1 MNRRT
6 SLTALLLIPAAAA
19 LKQAIAQTAARLTKK
34 ELHDLLMSA
43 KTKADHQRIADHY
56 RAEVER
62 LKEEAKEH
70 EEMAAMY
77 RQHPPLLAAK
87 HPWAVGEKHCRG
99 IAQRLRQAAEKTN
112 DLAGMHEAM
121 AKAA

>member
-6 SLTALLLIPAAAA
+6 SISALLLIPAAAT
-19 LKQAIAQTAARLTKK
+19 LKQATAQTAARLTKK
-34 ELHDLLMSA
+34 ELRDLLMSA
-43 KTKADHQRIADHY
+43 KTKVDHQRIADHY
-56 RAEVER
+56 RAEVDR
-62 LKEEAKEH
+62 LNGEAKEH
-70 EEMAAMY
+70 EEMAVMY

-99 IAQRLRQAAEKTN
+99 VAERLRQAAEKAKA
-112 DLAGMHEAM
+112 LVAMHEAM